1 MLGGQKQNA
10 TEGSTAIQATGNVTV
25 NGGLSPGQMV
35 EILSALSAHVE
46 TLGNVAKA
54 QIEDRLKTFEASVL
68 ERFATDGTTRSEAF
82 RDPDFLAA
90 TLDAQKAFARSGD
103 EGLREV
109 LTDLVAQRSK
119 IAERSR
125 LSLTVNDAIAKV
137 GSIPQSDLNTLSM
150 IFTFQNVQNNGLVD
164 IQHLAYFFSSVCLP
178 LLDNIS
184 TSESAAN
191 YLAAHGCIIPPSG
204 IAVQTEAL
212 GILSQRYG
220 AIIAKGVSEDDLRDK
235 FADYD
240 LLQQKG
246 LIVDSPY
253 GNGQKV
259 FAVSG
264 PQLETILPQF
274 GIYGEYSER
283 YKELTS
289 GSQPSG
295 DELQGV
301 MNAHLPR
308 ISEIME
314 TYNKPTIKNSR
325 LTSIGIALAHA
336 NLAKGPLRDVDLSI
350 WIKP

>member
-10 TEGSTAIQATGNVTV
+10 TEGSTAIQATGDVTF
-25 NGGLSPGQMV
+25 NGGLSTGQMV

-54 QIEDRLKTFEASVL
+54 QIEDRLKTFEVGVL
-68 ERFATDGTTRSEAF
+68 ERFATDRTTRSEAF
-82 RDPDFLAA
+82 REPDFLAA

-125 LSLTVNDAIAKV
+125 LSLTLNDAIAKV
-137 GSIPQSDLNTLSM
+137 GSIPESDLNALSM
-150 IFTFQNVQNNGLVD
+150 IFTFQNVQNNGLVN
-164 IQHLAYFFSSVCLP
+164 IQQLAEFLSSVCLP

-184 TSESAAN
+184 TSDSAAN
-191 YLAAHGCIIPPSG
+191 YLAAHGCLIPPSG
-204 IAVQTEAL
+204 IAVQTGAL
-212 GILSQRYG
+212 EILSQRYG
-220 AIIAKGVSEDDLRDK
+220 AIITKGVSEDDFRDK

-240 LLQQKG
+240 HLLLKG
-246 LIVDSPY
+246 LIVNSPY

-259 FAVSG
+259 FAVGG
-264 PQLETILPQF
+264 PQLETILPQV

-283 YKELTS
+283 YKELSS
-289 GSQPSG
+289 GSQPSE
-295 DELQGV
+295 DEFQGV

-308 ISEIME
+308 ISAIID
-314 TYNKPTIKNSR
+314 TYNKPTIKDSR

>member
-10 TEGSTAIQATGNVTV
+10 TEGSTAIQATGDVTV
-25 NGGLSPGQMV
+25 HKGLSPAQMV

-46 TLGNVAKA
+46 TLGNVAMA
-54 QIEDRLKTFEASVL
+54 QIEDRLKTFEAGVL
-68 ERFATDGTTRSEAF
+68 KRFAADGTTRSEAF
-82 RDPDFLAA
+82 CEPDFLAA

-125 LSLTVNDAIAKV
+125 LSLTLNDAIAKV
-137 GSIPQSDLNTLSM
+137 GSIPESDLNALSM
-150 IFTFQNVQNNGLVD
+150 IFTFQNVQNNGLVSM
-164 IQHLAYFFSSVCLP
+164 QQLAEFLSCVCLP

-191 YLAAHGCIIPPSG
+191 YLSAHGCLIPPSG
-204 IAVQTEAL
+204 IAVQSDAL

-220 AIIAKGVSEDDLRDK
+220 SIITKGVTEADLREK
-235 FADYD
+235 FVDYD
-240 LLQQKG
+240 QLLQRG

-264 PQLETILPQF
+264 PQLENILPQL

-289 GSQPSG
+289 GSQPS
-295 DELQGV
+295 ENEFQGV
-301 MNAHLPR
+301 MNTLLPR
-308 ISEIME
+308 ISEIVGA
-314 TYNKPTIKNSR
+314 YNQPTITNSR

>member
-10 TEGSTAIQATGNVTV
+10 TEGSTAIQATGDVTV
-25 NGGLSPGQMV
+25 NGGLSPAQMV
-35 EILSALSAHVE
+35 EILSALTAHVE
-46 TLGNVAKA
+46 TLGDVARA
-54 QIEDRLKTFEASVL
+54 QIEDRLKAFEAGVL

-82 RDPDFLAA
+82 REPDFLAA

-125 LSLTVNDAIAKV
+125 LSLTLNDAIAKV
-137 GSIPQSDLNTLSM
+137 GSIPDSDLSALSM
-150 IFTFQNVQNNGLVD
+150 IFTFQNVQNNGLMN
-164 IQHLAYFFSSVCLP
+164 IQQLAEFLSRVCLP

-191 YLAAHGCIIPPSG
+191 YLAAHGCLIPPSG
-204 IAVQTEAL
+204 IAVQTDAL

-220 AIIAKGVSEDDLRDK
+220 DIITKGVSEADLRDK

-240 LLQQKG
+240 HLLQKG

-264 PQLETILPQF
+264 PQLETVLSQV

-283 YKELTS
+283 YKEVSS

-295 DELQGV
+295 DEFQRV
-301 MNAHLPR
+301 MNAYLPR
-308 ISEIME
+308 ISEIMA